1 MKFAGQRHYSA
12 SRFGGIGFVALLHV
26 VLIYVLV
33 NGLASKVYEV
43 IRKPIETR
51 IVEEVKPPAPKVA
64 IILPP
69 PPKFAPPPPFIPP
82 PEVAVPVQPQQSV
95 VAQRAATPQPQSVP
109 VSVPA
114 PAVAAAPA
122 HAVQT
127 EVGVVCPNSQQVRQS
142 MHYPREAQRNNI
154 TGDVLVEFVVDTHGN
169 MQDVQVV
176 KSADPV
182 LDRAAVNAVKQ
193 FNCVAQ
199 GEDVRVKVPFSFNL
213 N

>member
-1 MKFAGQRHYSA
+1 MKFAAQRHNSA
-12 SRFGGIGFVALLHV
+12 SRFSGIGFVALLHV

-51 IVEEVKPPAPKVA
+51 VVEEVKPPQPKPA
-64 IILPP
+64 IVLPP

-82 PEVAVPVQPQQSV
+82 PEVAVPVQSPQPV
-95 VAQRAATPQPQSVP
+95 VAQRSATPQPQAAP
-109 VSVPA
+109 MPA
-114 PAVAAAPA
+114 PVVAAAPS
-122 HAVQT
+122 HTVHT

-142 MHYPREAQRNNI
+142 MQYPREAQRNNI
-154 TGDVLVEFVVDTHGN
+154 TGDVLVEFVVDAHGN

-182 LDRAAVNAVKQ
+182 LDRAAANAVKQ
-193 FNCVAQ
+193 FNCVSQ

>member
-1 MKFAGQRHYSA
+1 MKFAAQRHYSA
-12 SRFGGIGFVALLHV
+12 SRFSGIGFVALLHV

-51 IVEEVKPPAPKVA
+51 IVEEVKPPQPTPA

-82 PEVAVPVQPQQSV
+82 PEVAVPVQSPQPV
-95 VAQRAATPQPQSVP
+95 LAQRSATPQPQAAP
-109 VSVPA
+109 MPA

-122 HAVQT
+122 HTVRT

-142 MHYPREAQRNNI
+142 MQYPREAQRNNI
-154 TGDVLVEFVVDTHGN
+154 TGDVLVEFVVDAHGN

-193 FNCVAQ
+193 FNCVSQ
-199 GEDVRVKVPFSFNL
+199 GEDVRVKVPFAFKL

>member
-1 MKFAGQRHYSA
+1 MKFAAQRHYSA
-12 SRFGGIGFVALLHV
+12 SRFSGIGFVALLHV

-51 IVEEVKPPAPKVA
+51 IVEEVKPPQPTPA

-82 PEVAVPVQPQQSV
+82 PEVAVPVQSPQPV
-95 VAQRAATPQPQSVP
+95 LAQRSATPQPQAAP
-109 VSVPA
+109 MPA

-122 HAVQT
+122 HTVRT

-142 MHYPREAQRNNI
+142 MQYPREAQRNNI
-154 TGDVLVEFVVDTHGN
+154 TGDVLVEFVVDAHGN

-193 FNCVAQ
+193 FNCVSQ
-199 GEDVRVKVPFSFNL
+199 GEDVRVKVPFAFNL

>member
-1 MKFAGQRHYSA
+1 MKFAAQRHYSA
-12 SRFGGIGFVALLHV
+12 SRFSGIGFVALLHV

-33 NGLASKVYEV
+33 NGLASNVYEV

-51 IVEEVKPPAPKVA
+51 IVEEVKPPQPTPA

-82 PEVAVPVQPQQSV
+82 PEVAVPVQSPQPV
-95 VAQRAATPQPQSVP
+95 LAQRSATPQPQAAP
-109 VSVPA
+109 MPA

-122 HAVQT
+122 HTVRT

-142 MHYPREAQRNNI
+142 MQYPREAQRNNI
-154 TGDVLVEFVVDTHGN
+154 TGDVLVEFVVDAHGN

-193 FNCVAQ
+193 FNCVSQ
-199 GEDVRVKVPFSFNL
+199 GEDVRVKVPFAFKL

>member
-1 MKFAGQRHYSA
+1 MKFAAQRHYSA
-12 SRFGGIGFVALLHV
+12 SRFSGIGFVALLHV

-51 IVEEVKPPAPKVA
+51 IVEEVKPPPAKPA

-82 PEVAVPVQPQQSV
+82 PEVAVPVQSPQTV
-95 VAQRAATPQPQSVP
+95 VAQRSATPQPQAAP
-109 VSVPA
+109 MPA

-122 HAVQT
+122 HTVRT

-142 MHYPREAQRNNI
+142 MQYPREAQRNNI
-154 TGDVLVEFVVDTHGN
+154 TGDVLVEFVVDAHGN

-193 FNCVAQ
+193 FSCVSQ

>member
-1 MKFAGQRHYSA
+1 MKFAAQRHYSA
-12 SRFGGIGFVALLHV
+12 SRFSGIGFVALLHV

-51 IVEEVKPPAPKVA
+51 IVEEVKPPQPTPA

-82 PEVAVPVQPQQSV
+82 PEVAVPVQSPQPV
-95 VAQRAATPQPQSVP
+95 LAQRSATPQPQAAP
-109 VSVPA
+109 MPA
-114 PAVAAAPA
+114 AAVAAAPA
-122 HAVQT
+122 HTVRT

-142 MHYPREAQRNNI
+142 MQYPREAQRNNI
-154 TGDVLVEFVVDTHGN
+154 TGDVLVEFVVDAHGN

-193 FNCVAQ
+193 FNCVSQ
-199 GEDVRVKVPFSFNL
+199 GEDVRVKVPFAFNL